1 VAQQGRATGSPV
13 VLERIVP
20 MPKVLISDALSPAA
34 VAVFESRGI
43 EVDVNTGLSESGLI
57 EAIAGYDGLAVRSAT
72 KVTARVLD
80 AAPHLKVVG
89 RAGIGIDNID
99 LEAATARGVVVMNT
113 PFGNSVTTAEHT
125 IAMMLALARQLPAAD
140 RSTRAGKWEKSRF
153 MGMEVAGKVLGLIGC
168 GNIGAIVADRAH
180 GLKMRVIAY
189 DPYLAPERA
198 QDLGVEKVEL
208 EQLLARA
215 DVISLHTPL
224 NDGTRNLLSAAALAK
239 TKPGVRIVNC
249 ARGGLLDEAALHQAI
264 VAGHV
269 AGAALDAFAEEPA
282 RSSPL
287 FDLEQVV
294 VTPHLGAS
302 TAEAQEKVALQ
313 IAEQMADF
321 LTTGAVINALNMPSL
336 TAEEAPRLQP
346 YMKLAGQLGSFA
358 GQLTE
363 TGLRSATITYAGQV
377 AGLNTRPLTAA
388 LLQGLLAP
396 LLDSVNLV
404 NAPSVARERNIAV
417 TTVHQEAIEGYQT
430 LIRLAVSTERGERN
444 VAGTL
449 FHEQR
454 PRLVEIRGIEVDA
467 QLGPHMLYV
476 RNDDRPGLIGNLGTT
491 LGDAGVNIA
500 TFHLGRTRPGGDA
513 IALIEVDQPVPHE
526 LLQRICALPNVIQ
539 CKALRF

>member
-1 VAQQGRATGSPV
+1 MA
-13 VLERIVP
+13 
-20 MPKVLISDALSPAA
+20 KVLISDALSPAA
-34 VAVFESRGI
+34 VAAFEARGI
-43 EVDVNTGLSESGLI
+43 EVDINTGLSESELI
-57 EAIAGYDGLAVRSAT
+57 EVIPGYDGLAVRSAT
-72 KVTARVLD
+72 KVTGKVLE
-80 AAPHLKVVG
+80 AADHLRVVG
-89 RAGIGIDNID
+89 RAGIGVDNID
-99 LEAATARGVVVMNT
+99 LNAATNRGVVVMNT

-125 IAMMLALARQLPAAD
+125 IAMMLALARQLPIAD
-140 RSTRAGKWEKSRF
+140 RSTRSGKWEKSRF
-153 MGMEVAGKVLGLIGC
+153 MGMELAGKVLGLIGC
-168 GNIGAIVADRAH
+168 GNIGTIVADRAQ

-224 NDGTRNLLSAAALAK
+224 NDSTRNILSAAALAK
-239 TKPGVRIVNC
+239 TRAGVRIINC
-249 ARGGLLDEAALHQAI
+249 ARGGLLDEDALHRAI
-264 VAGHV
+264 LAGHV
-269 AGAALDAFAEEPA
+269 AGAALDAFSEEPA
-282 RSSPL
+282 RTSPL
-287 FDLEQVV
+287 FELEQVV

-302 TAEAQEKVALQ
+302 TVEAQEKVAVQ
-313 IAEQMADF
+313 IAEQMADY
-321 LTTGAVINALNMPSL
+321 LSTGAVVNALNMPSVS
-336 TAEEAPRLQP
+336 AEEAPRLRP
-346 YMKLAGQLGSFA
+346 YMKLANQLGSFA

-377 AGLNTRPLTAA
+377 ATLNTRPLTAA

-396 LLDSVNLV
+396 LLESVNMV

-417 TTVHQEAIEGYQT
+417 TTVHEESIEGYQT
-430 LIRLAVSTERGERN
+430 LIRLTVSAERGPRS

-454 PRLVEIRGIEVDA
+454 PRLVEIRGIEVEA

-476 RNDDRPGLIGNLGTT
+476 RNDDQPGLIGRLGSA

-513 IALIEVDQPVPHE
+513 IALIEIDQPLPQEVLE
-526 LLQRICALPNVIQ
+526 RICALPHVLQ
-539 CKALRF
+539 CKRLRF